1 MKRNSFLCKPNVTLE
16 IENYKDSLQNEIIKQ
31 RKEVDNRKAKFGFHG
46 DLLELFKYLRINRL
60 SPGR

>member
-1 MKRNSFLCKPNVTLE
+1 MKKKSDKFNITLE
-16 IENYKDSLQNEIIKQ
+16 IENYKDSLQNEIVKQ
-31 RKEVDNRKAKFGFHG
+31 RKEVDNRKAKFGFHD